1 MILVNA
7 VLFLYIIKLCKST
20 LINVL
25 KILFVLLKQKRIYK
39 KLSTKLTNCE
49 KKYFLLGYITYD
61 FKKLYFEVFDKYK
74 KYTPAKSKQL
84 GTIIRPKITKEQYI
98 NAIEKIKQYIS
109 EGVTYE
115 VNYTYPSEVLT
126 NLDGIELFEALLD
139 KQKTPYNTF
148 IKNKY
153 TTLLSFSPELFF
165 RLEGRKITTK
175 PMKGTAPKLDDGK
188 DEERRDFLY
197 NDIKKS
203 RRKYHDCRSFKK

>member
-1 MILVNA
+1 MQIYSDKCFENPVR
-7 VLFLYIIKLCKST
+7 IIEAEENLQEALNEIDKL
-20 LINVL
+20 
-25 KILFVLLKQKRIYK
+25 R
-39 KLSTKLTNCE
+39 

-61 FKKLYFEVFDKYK
+61 FKKLYFEVFDKYE
-74 KYTPAKSKQL
+74 KYTPAKSKQH

-197 NDIKKS
+197 NDIKN
-203 RRKYHDCRSFKK
+203 RKYHDCRSFKK

>member
-1 MILVNA
+1 MQIYSDKCFEKPVR
-7 VLFLYIIKLCKST
+7 IIEAEENLQEALNEIDKL
-20 LINVL
+20 
-25 KILFVLLKQKRIYK
+25 R
-39 KLSTKLTNCE
+39 

-98 NAIEKIKQYIS
+98 NAIEKIKQHIS

-188 DEERRDFLY
+188 DEERRDFY
-197 NDIKKS
+197 TMI
-203 RRKYHDCRSFKK
+203 

>member
-1 MILVNA
+1 MQIYSDKCFEKPVR
-7 VLFLYIIKLCKST
+7 IIEAEENLQEALNEIDKL
-20 LINVL
+20 
-25 KILFVLLKQKRIYK
+25 R
-39 KLSTKLTNCE
+39 

-61 FKKLYFEVFDKYK
+61 FKKLYFEVFDKYE

-126 NLDGIELFEALLD
+126 NLDGIELFKALLD

-153 TTLLSFSPELFF
+153 TTFLSFSPELFF

-197 NDIKKS
+197 NDIKNPKIS
-203 RRKYHDCRSFKK
+203 